1 MVDYK
6 ERIVR
11 DVSPIE
17 SPHYDRFT
25 GLYFFLS
32 LDLVNSTAY
41 KAKNPDWKFRI
52 RMFYDEAKDFWTNH
66 QGPFQPVVWKYAG
79 DEVLFYSRIGSVAE
93 LAQAVVAS
101 SAAVL
106 RVCSTVE
113 KWSEK
118 SSTRLFVKGTCWC
131 AYAEYQ
137 APAPESEISAGGSKA
152 RNIVFQTPFGAD
164 GGQLSLDFLGP
175 EIDAGFRISS
185 ASAKKALVVSA
196 EMAGLLHK
204 RAERDLGDRLRVIE
218 YRQLKGVWD
227 GRHYPIV
234 WYRPEWSPESLERDY
249 VYDDRFCHSALD
261 GAYNAAAE
269 SCKALPSVLTQI
281 ADGEW
286 LGRLEL
292 PNDAEV
298 VPEAAESI
306 ALAPTDTEV
315 HAVAIC
321 FTRDDKVLIA
331 KRPTTKQVEPGRWE
345 AGCAKLRPG
354 EDFFQAMK
362 RDYRADFSL
371 ELDFAPFDPWG
382 VVGTYSFEK
391 RGRVVPGVIFVAR
404 VQDGST
410 LVAAKHDDV
419 RWADPSDLASEV
431 VENCVPDLPERIR
444 RAFELWKRAHPKK
457 L

>member
-1 MVDYK
+1 M
-6 ERIVR
+6 
-11 DVSPIE
+11 DVTTRSFGTGQSGLRSRLSATTCTTIAFVT
-17 SPHYDRFT
+17 PHLM
-25 GLYFFLS
+25 GL
-32 LDLVNSTAY
+32 N
-41 KAKNPDWKFRI
+41 
-52 RMFYDEAKDFWTNH
+52 
-66 QGPFQPVVWKYAG
+66 
-79 DEVLFYSRIGSVAE
+79 
-93 LAQAVVAS
+93 
-101 SAAVL
+101 
-106 RVCSTVE
+106 
-113 KWSEK
+113 
-118 SSTRLFVKGTCWC
+118 
-131 AYAEYQ
+131 
-137 APAPESEISAGGSKA
+137 
-152 RNIVFQTPFGAD
+152 
-164 GGQLSLDFLGP
+164 
-175 EIDAGFRISS
+175 
-185 ASAKKALVVSA
+185 
-196 EMAGLLHK
+196 
-204 RAERDLGDRLRVIE
+204 
-218 YRQLKGVWD
+218 
-227 GRHYPIV
+227 
-234 WYRPEWSPESLERDY
+234 
-249 VYDDRFCHSALD
+249 
-261 GAYNAAAE
+261 NAAAE

-371 ELDFAPFDPWG
+371 ELDFAPFDPVG
-382 VVGTYSFEK
+382 SCLGTYSFEK
-391 RGRVVPGVIFVAR
+391 GGAWSQELIFVAR

-431 VENCVPDLPERIR
+431 VEKPCSRFLRSASGAHSNCGS
-444 RAFELWKRAHPKK
+444 RAHPKK